1 MTDKVSDRFEWAVGL
16 LDVKPA
22 DQVLEI
28 GCGHGIVT
36 TLVCDR
42 LTDGH
47 ITGIDRSATM
57 IRMAEKRNS
66 RCIAA
71 GKARFYVMDLKT
83 ADLGAQYDKILALNV
98 NLFWQQPDEGLGA
111 VRRLLAA
118 GGSLY
123 LFFQPPTS
131 DKATAIAQKLTGAL
145 RDNDFAIQDAAIEA
159 LPSGAAAFA
168 RAEMGD
174 WRQENDS

>member
-1 MTDKVSDRFEWAVGL
+1 LTDKVSDRFKWAVGL

-22 DQVLEI
+22 DQLLEI
-28 GCGHGIVT
+28 GCGHGIVA

-57 IRMAEKRNS
+57 IEMAEKRNS

-71 GKARFYVMDLKT
+71 GKARFYAMDLKT
-83 ADLGAQYDKILALNV
+83 ADLSDAKYDKILAINV
-98 NLFWQQPDEGLGA
+98 NVFWQQPGEELSV
-111 VRRLLAA
+111 VRRLLTE

-131 DKATAIAQKLTGAL
+131 DKATVIAQRVKDAL
-145 RDNDFAIQDAAIEA
+145 RENGYSIRDEAIEA
-159 LPSGAAAFA
+159 LPSGAAVFA
-168 RAEMGD
+168 RAEPTRGG
-174 WRQENDS
+174 Q